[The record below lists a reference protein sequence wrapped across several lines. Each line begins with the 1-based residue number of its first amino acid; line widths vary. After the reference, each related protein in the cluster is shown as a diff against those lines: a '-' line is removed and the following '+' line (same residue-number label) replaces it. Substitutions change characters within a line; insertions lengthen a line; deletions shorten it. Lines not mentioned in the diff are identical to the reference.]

1 MEGIDADEVME
12 VPDTPDRLTRRGVNA
27 VDQGEERGTTDEF
40 DDGLSFFDRRHHRG
54 QGSHHRRW
62 GMDIDNWRRPYHHRR
77 HRHPVRNDKSDGSS
91 SVRNDDR
98 FGRMELTGI
107 FRKNP
112 EREMPKETR
121 EVEPGPGLNVGSSH
135 GRSSSGV
142 GSQCNQK
149 GKMINFG
156 WNPSSIRSF
165 RKTHEEVTQSS
176 MPSNLNEGIDLC
188 DDSHHETDDDL
199 LRSLVRSPDYAS
211 MRSNTF
217 ESDQPNSTN
226 SSNLTHVGVN
236 RESGVPDKQKR
247 IDVRESALPISL
259 PRKEGHRRLVRNG
272 CIAPRNIARASQI
285 ASQRKIDDIGTPSS
299 GVATSEIHIISPD
312 SGGSGVGRT
321 MGKGVVDGATLPNDL
336 GTSTRS
342 LLISSESGSD
352 NESHEEARGLV
363 RGKRKCSS
371 TSNNL
376 GECSSSTFDRAEI
389 SHFRTTRRPSYRGSS
404 RNRDSERQRQAM
416 DSIIDIDDFSSPE
429 LRHANLQHQVISDD
443 SEVRARQLESDEMLA
458 RELQEQFYREA
469 PVMGTVEEI
478 DANLAWTLQQEEDAL
493 RLGSSH
499 SREAPVRRYSYQPVF
514 QHSSFRSANRTRVP
528 TSARMTQLMRSF
540 RDRSPTVP
548 SNEME
553 IHLPSN
559 MDFETR
565 LHLLEALEVAY
576 NNNNTRTSSR
586 LPQVQRDFNENDYE
600 MLLSLD
606 NDNHQHG
613 GASLNQI
620 NSLPQSVVQTN
631 NFEEACA
638 ICLDTPSL
646 GDTIRHLPC
655 LHKFHKDC
663 IDPWLRRK
671 TACPICKSDIT

>member
-1 MEGIDADEVME
+1 
-12 VPDTPDRLTRRGVNA
+12 
-27 VDQGEERGTTDEF
+27 
-40 DDGLSFFDRRHHRG
+40 
-54 QGSHHRRW
+54 
-62 GMDIDNWRRPYHHRR
+62 
-77 HRHPVRNDKSDGSS
+77 
-91 SVRNDDR
+91 
-98 FGRMELTGI
+98 
-107 FRKNP
+107 
-112 EREMPKETR
+112 
-121 EVEPGPGLNVGSSH
+121 
-135 GRSSSGV
+135 
-142 GSQCNQK
+142 
-149 GKMINFG
+149 
-156 WNPSSIRSF
+156 
-165 RKTHEEVTQSS
+165 
-176 MPSNLNEGIDLC
+176 
-188 DDSHHETDDDL
+188 
-199 LRSLVRSPDYAS
+199 
-211 MRSNTF
+211 
-217 ESDQPNSTN
+217 
-226 SSNLTHVGVN
+226 
-236 RESGVPDKQKR
+236 
-247 IDVRESALPISL
+247 
-259 PRKEGHRRLVRNG
+259 
-272 CIAPRNIARASQI
+272 
-285 ASQRKIDDIGTPSS
+285 
-299 GVATSEIHIISPD
+299 
-312 SGGSGVGRT
+312 

-371 TSNNL
+371 TSNNF

-389 SHFRTTRRPSYRGSS
+389 PHFRTTRQPSYRGSS

-429 LRHANLQHQVISDD
+429 LRHTNRKHQVISDD
-443 SEVRARQLESDEMLA
+443 SDARARQLESDEMLA
-458 RELQEQFYREA
+458 RELQEQFYRET

-528 TSARMTQLMRSF
+528 TSARMTQFMRSF
-540 RDRSPTVP
+540 RDRSPTVS

-606 NDNHQHG
+606 NDNHHHG

-620 NSLPQSVVQTN
+620 NSLPQSVVQNN